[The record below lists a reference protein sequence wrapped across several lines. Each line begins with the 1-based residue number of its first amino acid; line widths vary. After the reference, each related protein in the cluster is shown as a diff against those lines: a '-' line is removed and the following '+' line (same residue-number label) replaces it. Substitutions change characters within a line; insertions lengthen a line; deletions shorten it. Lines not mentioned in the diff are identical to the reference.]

1 MSDRAKLKA
10 MLIINW
16 IMTVITAAVI
26 IFQIWYVSSNWNE
39 WSALRMT
46 AYIMIQVIFLS
57 MAIGF
62 NARSWLLYLDEKE
75 GYDLKERDNSIESE
89 IKEKREL

>member
-1 MSDRAKLKA
+1 MSDREKLKA

-39 WSALRMT
+39 WSTLRMT

-62 NARSWLLYLDEKE
+62 TARSWLLYLDEKE
-75 GYDLKERDNSIESE
+75 VYVSEERDNSIESE
-89 IKEKREL
+89 IKTKREL

>member
-1 MSDRAKLKA
+1 MSDRARLKT

-16 IMTVITAAVI
+16 ILAVITLLVI
-26 IFQIWYVSSNWNE
+26 IFQIWYVSSIWNE
-39 WSALRMT
+39 WESLRIT
-46 AYIMIQVIFLS
+46 SYIMIQVIFLS

-75 GYDLKERDNSIESE
+75 MYASEERDNSIESE
-89 IKEKREL
+89 IKIKREL